1 MARRKKEELKEVS
14 TKKISGLAIKKLK
27 LLITVVNKSKATFFI
42 DLLEQ
47 FEVNMQMVIAG
58 KGTANS
64 EMLNLLGLVESDKA
78 VILSVVREDKISD
91 VLETLKEKFDKVKHG
106 KGIAY
111 TISMQSVIGVS
122 IYQFLSNNQ
131 TKKDGGNNG

>member
-27 LLITVVNKSKATFFI
+27 LLITIVNKSKATFFI

-64 EMLNLLGLVESDKA
+64 EMLSLLGLVESDKA
-78 VILSVVREDKISD
+78 VILSIVREDKISD

>member
-27 LLITVVNKSKATFFI
+27 LLITIVNKSKATFFI

>member
-131 TKKDGGNNG
+131 TKKEGGNNG

>member
-78 VILSVVREDKISD
+78 VILSIVREDKISD